1 MGKVAQARTAP
12 VCKAGGQGQTL
23 PPPTAPWGAY
33 KSSGP
38 PPGRRGPARRWQV
51 NKVLS
56 VPAGPSACLRFP
68 PSSLQLLRVDDPDP
82 GVPRPRGP
90 ADARRARGARRTG
103 LRWPRPRAPDC
114 SLRDLQASAS
124 LSEWNGW
131 LSHRRVR
138 RRPRTPRYPRTRR
151 LCPWALAAPGGRGPE
166 WGRRAVRARG
176 PAARGGRGRPPAERT
191 LDREAVCRPRS
202 PGVKRRPTPRCLGPL
217 LQGLPGARPPLPTM
231 NPVSPTEGL
240 GACGCQPR
248 TRGCRARGRWGRCVP
263 AEGARPGP
271 DTPGAA
277 RAASG
282 PPGSAARLARG
293 PSGTSAR
300 RTRGVGGRACCA
312 LLFPR
317 VWARGR
323 QEGAQTG
330 RPGSGVGAPWRVRGP
345 RRASRPLFTLVW
357 G

>member
-1 MGKVAQARTAP
+1 M
-12 VCKAGGQGQTL
+12 CEAGGQGQTL

-103 LRWPRPRAPDC
+103 LRGPRPRAPDC

-176 PAARGGRGRPPAERT
+176 PTARGGRGRPPAERT

-263 AEGARPGP
+263 AEGDKR
-271 DTPGAA
+271 DLT
-277 RAASG
+277 
-282 PPGSAARLARG
+282 
-293 PSGTSAR
+293 
-300 RTRGVGGRACCA
+300 
-312 LLFPR
+312 FYK
-317 VWARGR
+317 
-323 QEGAQTG
+323 E
-330 RPGSGVGAPWRVRGP
+330 
-345 RRASRPLFTLVW
+345 
-357 G
+357 